1 VAARRAVE
9 LATSSSD
16 KASIATAPYDLSGLD
31 LPLVIGWATSSMASA
46 VDGYRELARRLQLRT
61 VEIVGA
67 GHMAHRTHPEE
78 FAGFVRTVLSTAAA

>member
-1 VAARRAVE
+1 
-9 LATSSSD
+9 
-16 KASIATAPYDLSGLD
+16 
-31 LPLVIGWATSSMASA
+31 MASA
-46 VDGYRELARRLQLRT
+46 VDGYRELARRLRLRT